1 MSAKKYEPV
10 RVRTITAESPLT
22 GQPYAEPFTES
33 EKLINWHDS
42 SDRKWLTNHMHWALL
57 NGREIRLLALHKSAL
72 A

>member
-1 MSAKKYEPV
+1 MTAKKYEPV
-10 RVRTITAESPLT
+10 RVRTITDKSPLT
-22 GQPYAEPFTES
+22 TES

-57 NGREIRLLALHKSAL
+57 NGREVRLLALQHSDL